1 MSDPVAPPD
10 PVADL
15 EPGAGRDPVAPPD
28 PAAFAALICDWC
40 LEVGSAD
47 RVLVNSSTLA
57 EPLAI
62 ELHQAILERDGW
74 PMVNLSPPSLTG
86 DLYRHGRERH
96 FDEPSPIEL
105 ALVGG
110 IDKLVRIDAPAN
122 TNELAAAD
130 PALVARAAS
139 ARGPLFELTMSRRTC
154 GTLLPTPALAQQ
166 AGMGTAEYAGFV
178 TRALFLDRPDPIA
191 AWRELSTAQ
200 ARLVARL
207 ASASAIHI
215 EAEGTDLRLEVA
227 GRSWINSDGRRN
239 MPSGEVFTGPHERSA
254 NGTIRFT
261 VPTGPRGVTVT
272 GVELSFR
279 DGEVVQARAQRGQS
293 YLNAALGT
301 DAGARRLGEIGIGTN
316 VGIDR
321 ATGHILLDEKMAG
334 TVHLALGRSYPET
347 GGDNASALHWDLI
360 CDLRDGGRL
369 SADGETV
376 VEDGAVLG

>member
-1 MSDPVAPPD
+1 MSYT
-10 PVADL
+10 
-15 EPGAGRDPVAPPD
+15 VAPPD

-40 LEVGSAD
+40 LEVGPAD

-62 ELHQAILERDGW
+62 ELNRAILERDGW
-74 PMVNLSPPSLTG
+74 PMVNLSPPSLAG

-110 IDKLVRIDAPAN
+110 IDKLVRIEAPAN

-139 ARGPLFELTMSRRTC
+139 ARGPLLELTMSRRTC

-166 AGMGTAEYAGFV
+166 AGMGTAEYAQFV
-178 TRALFLDRPDPIA
+178 NRALFLDRLDPIA
-191 AWRELSTAQ
+191 AWQELSAAQ

-207 ASASAIHI
+207 DSASAIHI

-227 GRSWINSDGRRN
+227 GRRWINSDGRRN

-369 SADGETV
+369 RADGETV
-376 VEDGAVLG
+376 VADGAVVG